1 MSVGAADV
9 ASTGVAAGGW
19 SRRRAWLAL
28 GLAGVCVLVV
38 VMLTPGRALAAPGT
52 CSRSG
57 GPCFAGLVR
66 NLTRVPLTWRTRSAA
81 DNRLTLGSRSI
92 LSPPFKVGSGSSFRW
107 MLRSAS
113 DNTAPRLFLDY
124 RLGARGYEL
133 SGDRDQRSLGQRGS
147 GQYVACWEPLARI
160 AAGGTTCSARWGSR
174 RRGDQTAF
182 VFAHNAAIPSVGHRC
197 VAAAVRTRA
206 RLDCTAAKRF
216 PGLDRR
222 TDGSGHPI
230 KMTLAFANIGRGPV
244 RVTLG
249 SRNCRLRDRG
259 QCTLR
264 VDLHNAHIVIQNLAV
279 KRAKTGVVIT
289 GEAEGPMPPELIPHW
304 RWSTRAGTGASV
316 TDDNSYCSSGSDGGW
331 EDGQGGA
338 YCDEPDLAPGVN
350 ESNWMSALSD
360 GTRLS
365 QLTLPGTHDTGTYG
379 ISTRLADTD
388 YRAQSLSL
396 ANQLQAGIR
405 AIDIRLEDDN
415 CGNNAKCLE
424 VTHGSTTTGVWF
436 NIGGQDQSANVM
448 PALQTFLTQHP
459 NETVVMN
466 IQDEAKHP
474 TTNFAAQ
481 VDTVLHKYSSIVYW
495 GAQGQNPPLWAI
507 RGKVVVITQ
516 SPGDYIGTSP
526 NYPGYSDPPSGIVWD
541 GTNTPNTSG
550 APPYVQDHFSAPVSK
565 EGDISSALEW
575 AATGDP
581 YRWPDWTNSQ
591 DLNIG
596 FTSAESDPAE
606 SPAGYAGSVYSFGE
620 VSDGCSPQLDRGIGC
635 DLYTMNYLNNNH
647 ADSNGAYYRYGI
659 IFSDY
664 PGQNLI
670 AAEIAQN
677 PRNPRTNLTVQKFIT
692 SPSGG
697 TVAPGGQVTF
707 QVTLANP
714 DIEQTAGDLTAD
726 AQNVQINDTLPQG
739 ATLTGPVTWS
749 VTQAQG
755 RASVTSCSSNSTS
768 CSLGTMPEFG
778 VVTESY
784 TVTLA
789 SSTPSGP
796 LPAPVAATTSNGSTA
811 NGQATINVG

>member
-1 MSVGAADV
+1 
-9 ASTGVAAGGW
+9 
-19 SRRRAWLAL
+19 
-28 GLAGVCVLVV
+28 
-38 VMLTPGRALAAPGT
+38 
-52 CSRSG
+52 
-57 GPCFAGLVR
+57 
-66 NLTRVPLTWRTRSAA
+66 
-81 DNRLTLGSRSI
+81 
-92 LSPPFKVGSGSSFRW
+92 
-107 MLRSAS
+107 
-113 DNTAPRLFLDY
+113 LFLDY
-124 RLGARGYEL
+124 RLGARTYEL
-133 SGDRDQRSLGQRGS
+133 SGDRDQRSLGQLGS

-160 AAGGTTCSARWGSR
+160 AAGGATCSARWGSR
-174 RRGDQTAF
+174 RPDDSTAF
-182 VFAHNAAIPSVGHRC
+182 VLGHNAAIPSVGDRC
-197 VAAAVRTRA
+197 VGAAVRPQA
-206 RLDCTAAKRF
+206 RLDCTAAKQF
-216 PGLDRR
+216 PALDRR
-222 TDGSGHPI
+222 TDGSGNPI
-230 KMTLAFANIGRGPV
+230 KTTLAFANIGRAPV

-249 SRNCRLRDRG
+249 SQSCTLRVLR

-264 VDLHNAHIVIQNLAV
+264 IDVHHPDVVIENLAARRV
-279 KRAKTGVVIT
+279 KTGVAIT

-304 RWSTRAGTGASV
+304 SWRARAGTGATSV
-316 TDDNSYCSSGSDGGW
+316 TDDNSYCSSGGDGGW

-338 YCDEPDLAPGVN
+338 YCDEPDLAPGVD

-379 ISTRLADTD
+379 ISTALRYTD

-424 VTHGSTTTGVWF
+424 VTHSSTTTGVWF
-436 NIGGQDQSANVM
+436 NIGGKDQSANVM
-448 PALQTFLTQHP
+448 PTLQTFLTQHP

-466 IQDEAKHP
+466 VQDEAKH

-495 GAQGQNPPLWAI
+495 GGQGPNPPLWAI

-516 SPGDYIGTSP
+516 SPGGYIGASP
-526 NYPGYSDPPSGIVWD
+526 NYPGYADPPSGIVWD
-541 GTNTPNTSG
+541 ETNTPNTGGS
-550 APPYVQDHFSAPVSK
+550 PPYVQDHFSCPVSK
-565 EGDISSALEW
+565 ESDISTGLRW
-575 AATGDP
+575 AAIGDP
-581 YRWPDWTNSQ
+581 NRYPDWTNSQ
-591 DLNIG
+591 DLSIG
-596 FTSAESDPAE
+596 FTSAECDPAE
-606 SPAGYAGSVYSFGE
+606 APSGYAGSVYSFGE
-620 VSDGCSPQLDRGIGC
+620 VSVGCSPQLDVGIGC
-635 DLYTMNYLNNNH
+635 DLYTMNYLKNNH

-677 PRNPRTNLTVQKFIT
+677 PQNPRTNLTVQKSIT

-697 TVAPGGQVTF
+697 TVAPGSQVTY

-714 DIEQTAGDLTAD
+714 DIEQTAGDLTAN

-778 VVTESY
+778 VVTGTY

-796 LPAPVAATTSNGSTA
+796 LSAPVQVTTSNGSTA
-811 NGQATINVG
+811 NAQATINVG